1 MLLPAPDSKRKRKKK
16 GKHIIYSI
24 KRPKRKEEKN
34 MRSRMGLLLILC
46 SFGFFAAYPWI
57 AIAAEDADTP
67 ISTLV
72 PPAAQRGDRVRPAG
86 GIGKDISSENR
97 QSDRFASRISM
108 SFDKADIG
116 SVLKYLS
123 TVSRTP
129 IVADPD
135 ISGNI
140 TIVSMKDITLAEAYE
155 VVNAVLKVRGYTMV
169 GGPGSKVIRVV
180 PLQKAVADNTDV
192 RAGKD
197 PQQMAAGD
205 SMVTQVIPLDF
216 VNAVKLKDE
225 LKPLVSDNQ
234 ASLTAI
240 SSTNTVIVTDTAGN
254 VRRIAA
260 IIKELDKDNSDIL
273 DVEIYTCRYA
283 SASSL
288 ADTVAKIF
296 QSKQDTPA
304 NITQMSPSRQQQQAG
319 QVQVQLQGNDGLISL
334 KGELRIA
341 ADERTNSL
349 IVSAS
354 KERVKLV
361 MEMVK
366 KLDVDTEPE
375 VKARV
380 FPLQYADAGTVANQ
394 LSLLFEQAT
403 QSAGSGNLP
412 QRRNQNTFGGA
423 VMGGNAPASG
433 YAGLKRNTI
442 VADVR
447 TNSVVVTAT
456 EQNMKAFETM
466 IKELDAPKVLSE
478 ITRHFALKYAT
489 ASELATTLN
498 NLFQGRASAPSSSRN
513 YLFTLFNS
521 AQTSD
526 GPLAQLK
533 NITVVAETKTN
544 SLLVTGP
551 PNSFSVIENLIEK
564 LDMRTTQ
571 VFVEVAI
578 VDVTLDDNTKF
589 GLEWSWTNPVSPSGR
604 TQEGGADFSLA
615 KESTG
620 FKYSIVSDNIQAL
633 LHALKTRTDVKVL
646 STPTITTADNVEA
659 RISIGQDEP
668 FVSSETETEGGYIR
682 RTVEFKNV
690 AIALTVTPHVNGA
703 SDVIAME
710 VHQTINEIVG
720 RDSRLNAPIIAS
732 REAQTKVTVRD
743 GQTIV
748 IGGIIKNN
756 RERINNAVPIL
767 SELPLIGN
775 LFKSSQWADRKSELM
790 VFLTPRILKSDED
803 VSVITDKAK
812 AILPI
817 QPQKGLSGEKK

>member
-1 MLLPAPDSKRKRKKK
+1 MLPLNPDSKR
-16 GKHIIYSI
+16 S
-24 KRPKRKEEKN
+24 KRKEEKN
-34 MRSRMGLLLILC
+34 MRSRIGLLLILC
-46 SFGFFAAYPWI
+46 SFGFFTAACPWM
-57 AIAAEDADTP
+57 AIAAEDADTS
-67 ISTLV
+67 ISTSAPV
-72 PPAAQRGDRVRPAG
+72 PPAAQTDNSGRTAG
-86 GIGKDISSENR
+86 RTGNGISSENR
-97 QSDRFASRISM
+97 QTDRLSSRISM

-135 ISGNI
+135 IAGNI
-140 TIVSMKDITLAEAYE
+140 TIVSMRDITLAEAYE
-155 VVNAVLKVRGYTMV
+155 VINAVLKVRGYTMV
-169 GGPGSKVIRVV
+169 GGLGSKVIRVV
-180 PLQKAVADNTDV
+180 PLQKAVADNMDV

-197 PQQMAAGD
+197 PQKMAAGD
-205 SMVTQVIPLDF
+205 SMVTQVISLDF

-240 SSTNTVIVTDTAGN
+240 SSTNTIIVTDTAGN

-288 ADTVAKIF
+288 ADTVTKIF

-304 NITQMSPSRQQQQAG
+304 NITQMGPSRQQQQAG

-341 ADERTNSL
+341 ADDRTNSL

-361 MEMVK
+361 MDVVK

-380 FPLQYADAGTVANQ
+380 FSLQYADAGTVANQ

-403 QSAGSGNLP
+403 QSVSSGNLP
-412 QRRNQNTFGGA
+412 QRRNQNPFGGIVA
-423 VMGGNAPASG
+423 GGNVPASG

-498 NLFQGRASAPSSSRN
+498 NLFQGRSSAPSSSRN

-521 AQTSD
+521 TQTPD
-526 GPLAQLK
+526 GPLSQLK

-564 LDMRTTQ
+564 LDKRTTQ

-589 GLEWSWTNPVSPSGR
+589 GLEWSWTNPVSSSGR
-604 TQEGGADFSLA
+604 TQKGGADFGLA
-615 KESTG
+615 KETTG

-633 LHALKTRTDVKVL
+633 LHALKTRSDVKVL

-756 RERINNAVPIL
+756 RERINNAVPLL

-775 LFKSSQWADRKSELM
+775 LFRSSQWADRKSELM
-790 VFLTPRILKSDED
+790 VFLTPHILKSDED
-803 VSVITDKAK
+803 VAVITDKAK

-817 QPQKGLSGEKK
+817 QPQKSVSEEKK